1 MARFRDAVA
10 GPLRGRRGA
19 LSEADLQAL
28 GAKLAPC
35 IAWQGRKAGA
45 LVEALGIDRI
55 RAIRAGSS
63 RAAITALIAED
74 AALAPEFESV
84 AAVEKLARYVRD
96 LVPLLNNFVSFRDF
110 YTRRAR
116 AIFQKIGRA

>member
-55 RAIRAGSS
+55 RAIRAGPS
-63 RAAITALIAED
+63 RAAIAALIAED

-84 AAVEKLARYVRD
+84 AAVDTLARSVRD
-96 LVPLLNNFVSFRDF
+96 
-110 YTRRAR
+110 
-116 AIFQKIGRA
+116 QIGRAS